1 MKPTVCSSSP
11 VSSSV
16 LSLISFFDKSKSAG
30 LLKTE
35 RKKVV
40 RRDQAHTRDERRDKR
55 QNNSEKNNS
64 IDEFLKLVNKTKKK
78 YKELMEA
85 DFDKERNV
93 QTDQTNP
100 LKITGGD
107 DALREIEKV
116 GNRNYNL
123 VWNVIQSPRDEKHLF
138 HLLYLNCIF
147 LSGIF
152 DEMFMEN

>member
-40 RRDQAHTRDERRDKR
+40 RRDQAHTKDERRDKR

-85 DFDKERNV
+85 DIDKERNV

-116 GNRNYNL
+116 GNRNYSFG
-123 VWNVIQSPRDEKHLF
+123 VERHPKSTR
-138 HLLYLNCIF
+138 
-147 LSGIF
+147 
-152 DEMFMEN
+152 